1 MLLRGAKTVLMP
13 MHQNVDADGLS
24 SPLAMRLAL
33 EYGVDAYPLVTDGDF
48 PSNLHFLPGV
58 ESVLVY
64 GRDELPAYDMLCLID
79 CADRRRLGYFAK
91 DDPSRLDGNLPIV
104 NIDHHITNDRFGDVN
119 IVEPEAS
126 SSAEIVAEV
135 LKLWRTEMTP
145 DMARNLLAGIYG
157 DTLGLRT
164 PSTTP
169 HTIRTVAEPR
179 RVRRRAGAGGR
190 PAISPEAALHHLSL
204 GARPA
209 QYPLERPDHLDRDD
223 PRRFQHCGAEMV
235 EAEGIVNFLSGTQGS
250 RVAVILYQDED
261 ERGWRVSLRGLE
273 KNLDVAAIAAEFGGG
288 GHPAPR
294 VRTWRAATRRS
305 RPSSRRL
312 PSWLPPSPSRTR
324 SLSGDKGC
332 HFVQGVRTSLHGY
345 LVIDKPAG
353 WTSLTSSLARA
364 VSRGK
369 GSATPVPSIR
379 PPPECYRSRLAWPR
393 RRWSSSTTP
402 PRPTWLK

>member
-1 MLLRGAKTVLMP
+1 VNDSWAIDPADAEAALVLLRGARTVLMP

-33 EYGVDAYPLVTDGDF
+33 AEYGVEAHPLITDGDF
-48 PSNLHFLPGV
+48 PSNLTFLPGV

-64 GRDELPAYDMLCLID
+64 PRDELPAYDMICLID
-79 CADRRRLGYFAK
+79 CADRRRLGNFAK
-91 DDPSRLDGNLPIV
+91 DDPSRLAGNLPIV

-169 HTIRTVAEPR
+169 HTIRTVAEL
-179 RVRRRAGAGGR
+179 V
-190 PAISPEAALHHLSL
+190 E
-204 GARPA
+204 
-209 QYPLERPDHLDRDD
+209 
-223 PRRFQHCGAEMV
+223 CGAELEPVVDQLFRLKPRSTICLWEHALHNIRWNGPIIWTEMTR
-235 EAEGIVNFLSGTQGS
+235 EGS

-261 ERGWRVSLRGLE
+261 ARGWRVSLRGLE

-288 GHPAPR
+288 GHP
-294 VRTWRAATRRS
+294 RAAGAH
-305 RPSSRRL
+305 L
-312 PSWLPPSPSRTR
+312 E
-324 SLSGDKGC
+324 GGEAEKQA
-332 HFVQGVRTSLHGY
+332 FIAKVAE
-345 LVIDKPAG
+345 LVAAI
-353 WTSLTSSLARA
+353 
-364 VSRGK
+364 
-369 GSATPVPSIR
+369 
-379 PPPECYRSRLAWPR
+379 PEPD
-393 RRWSSSTTP
+393 TVVVGGIGG
-402 PRPTWLK
+402 